1 VILETRHFQAA
12 GEHNKSFWRELHE
25 MKQGECFAL
34 LSLSLS
40 QVGIEGKKLIR
51 QEWCIK
57 LCK

>member
-1 VILETRHFQAA
+1 
-12 GEHNKSFWRELHE
+12 
-25 MKQGECFAL
+25 MKQGEGFAL